1 MEDISPAKSEN
12 KMGSMPIN
20 KLIITVSLPMMI
32 SMLVQALY
40 NIVDSIFV
48 AKLSEDAL
56 TSVSLAYSMQQLMI
70 AVSTGT
76 GVGINA
82 LLSKHLGMKDE
93 DGANRVASCGV
104 VLAFFSYI
112 LFLFVGIFGS
122 RGFMLMQN
130 TDPEIVKGGVTYL
143 RIVLIGSFGLFAQ
156 ILMERLVQST
166 GKTMIAMITQTLG
179 AVVNIIFDP
188 ILIFGLF
195 GFPKL
200 GIAGAAIAT
209 VAGQITAAV
218 LGIILN
224 QLYNK
229 EIKLDLIKYRPD
241 FDTIFKIYA
250 IGLPSIIMQSI
261 SSLMVVIMNK
271 ILFIFSS
278 TAQAVFGVYFKLQS
292 FIFMPL
298 FGLNNGVVP
307 IIAYNY
313 GAQKRKRLKKTVV
326 VGCIYAVAIMLI
338 GTVVMELFPRE
349 LLSMFEASEE
359 MITIGVPALRII
371 SLSFMF
377 AGFCVTVGSVFQA
390 LGNGMYS
397 MTVSVA
403 RQLCVLLPVAYLMSL
418 TGSLDM
424 VWLSFPIAEIVSVLL
439 SLYFYK
445 RIDKNIISKISE

>member
-1 MEDISPAKSEN
+1 
-12 KMGSMPIN
+12 MGSMPIN

-112 LFLFVGIFGS
+112 LFLFVGIFGA

-188 ILIFGLF
+188 ILIFGLL

-224 QLYNK
+224 QVYNK

-241 FDTIFKIYA
+241 LETILKIYA

-271 ILFIFSS
+271 ILFVFSS

-371 SLSFMF
+371 SLSFIF
-377 AGFCVTVGSVFQA
+377 AGFCVTIGSVFQA

-397 MTVSVA
+397 MIVSAA

-424 VWLSFPIAEIVSVLL
+424 VWLSFPIAELVSVAM
-439 SLYFYK
+439 SIFFYF
-445 RIDKNIISKISE
+445 RIDRRIIRNIGSGADDR